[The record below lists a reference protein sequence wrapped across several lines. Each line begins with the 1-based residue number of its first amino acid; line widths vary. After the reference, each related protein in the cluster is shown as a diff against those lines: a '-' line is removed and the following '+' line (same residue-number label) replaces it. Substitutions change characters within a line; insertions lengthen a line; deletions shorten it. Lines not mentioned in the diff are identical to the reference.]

1 MERVNVVMS
10 KKQCQEN
17 FDFVIYNYLSSQKE
31 ITEEKFKKDINEKYG
46 MTLDDEQVK
55 TILTT
60 YVKRGILKT
69 GFIYYI
75 FINF

>member
-31 ITEEKFKKDINEKYG
+31 ITEEKFKKDID
-46 MTLDDEQVK
+46 L
-55 TILTT
+55 L
-60 YVKRGILKT
+60 
-69 GFIYYI
+69 I
-75 FINF
+75 FSIFSFDSFNVLIELSFCLS